1 MNKKTLKDHL
11 KQAITSNQNITF
23 LVGAGVSAESGIPTF
38 RGKEGY
44 WKVGSTNY
52 QPQEIGTYE
61 MFLKQPL
68 EVWKWFLFRNTVCR
82 AAKPNLGHYALVEI
96 EKMLGDKFALITQN
110 VDGLHIRAGNTPER
124 MYTIHGDLNYARC
137 SKKCSDEL
145 YPFPNIPKQR
155 EEDLTQQEIEL
166 LKCTKCGEF
175 LRPHVLWFD
184 EFYNEKFYR
193 ANSAMD
199 IAENT
204 EILFIIGTSGATTLP
219 HRIFKTALLN
229 RAVVV
234 VIDIASNV
242 FTEVIEEEEYEV
254 GYVYKEKS
262 AKVLQE
268 IAEMIK
274 DLV

>member
-1 MNKKTLKDHL
+1 MNKKPLKDHL
-11 KQAITSNQNITF
+11 KEAIDSKQHITF

-44 WKVGSTNY
+44 WKVGSVNY
-52 QPQEIGTYE
+52 QPQEIGTYQ

-82 AAKPNLGHYALVEI
+82 AAKPNLGHIALVEI

-110 VDGLHIRAGNTPER
+110 VDGLHIRAGNTYER
-124 MYTIHGDLNYARC
+124 MYAIHGDLNYSRC
-137 SKKCSDEL
+137 SKECSDEL

-155 EEDLTQQEIEL
+155 EEDLTKQEIEM
-166 LKCTKCGEF
+166 LKCTKCGEL

-184 EFYNEKFYR
+184 EFYNEEYYKSQ
-193 ANSAMD
+193 SALN

-219 HRIFKTALLN
+219 HRIFKIALLN

-234 VIDIASNV
+234 VIDIESNI
-242 FTEVIEEEEYEV
+242 FTEVIEEEYEV

-262 AKVLQE
+262 GKVLQE

-274 DLV
+274 NLV